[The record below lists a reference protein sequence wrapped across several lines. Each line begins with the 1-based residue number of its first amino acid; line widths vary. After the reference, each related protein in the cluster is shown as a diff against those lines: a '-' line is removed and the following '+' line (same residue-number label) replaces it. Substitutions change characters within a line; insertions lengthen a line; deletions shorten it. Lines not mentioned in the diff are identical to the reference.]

1 MDKTCFNKNI
11 TYLKQKYPALAN
23 FVLSIQPSDTYRVS
37 PSKSGSSCLAKRL
50 EDGTFKNLHSSYD
63 PEEEA
68 KRAMDKVTTEN
79 FNNFFVAG
87 FGLGYHILELV
98 QRTGPGS
105 RIIIV
110 EKNPEV
116 FFHALSNVD
125 MVSVFKH
132 PGVSIMIKPDPNRL
146 LESMESDKISFTLN
160 GYCPVVI
167 KSLVSDE
174 PFFYRMID
182 QSLQKIIR
190 ETRLDLKTK
199 ATLSKKFYS
208 NFFDNWS
215 NYLQSPGIIPLK
227 GVFKNIPAF
236 IIAAGPSLDKNMGLL
251 HSVTGKAVL
260 ISVGTAL
267 KPLLNNGVVP
277 QFVVA
282 IDSEEININAFD
294 MDEIPEHLWLL
305 YDPCIPKEIPDKFK
319 VNKMVFDSNVDL
331 PQWIA
336 KQIEEK
342 GSLGNNFSVAHTSFK
357 LAKYLAC
364 EPIILVGQDLAFDG
378 HRLHCSES
386 FYNQSK
392 LDHFNEKLT
401 IDLLHKKKHAGYGPS
416 LSSVRDLFDIS
427 TTTTTALETYKY
439 LFADEISEKMK
450 VFNATEGG
458 NPIPGVSN
466 ISLREAINDY
476 CKESIDLDRFGFRNI
491 LRSHPNRNSC
501 NRILEI
507 EIKFF
512 KDILKKI
519 QTIYDKFPEL
529 NKISKDKFSGFLLD
543 MENLYKF
550 LFNRPIP

>member
-11 TYLKQKYPALAN
+11 TYLKQKHPALAN
-23 FVLSIQPSDTYRVS
+23 LVLSIQPSDTYRVFS
-37 PSKSGSSCLAKRL
+37 SKSGSSCLAKRQ

-79 FNNFFVAG
+79 SNNFFVVG

-125 MVSVFKH
+125 MVSVLKH
-132 PGVSIMIKPDPNRL
+132 PGVSIMIKPEPNRL

-160 GYCPVVI
+160 GYCPVII

-227 GVFKNIPAF
+227 GVFNNIPAF

-251 HSVTGKAVL
+251 HSVKGKAVL

-282 IDSEEININAFD
+282 IDSEELIS
-294 MDEIPEHLWLL
+294 MH
-305 YDPCIPKEIPDKFK
+305 
-319 VNKMVFDSNVDL
+319 S
-331 PQWIA
+331 
-336 KQIEEK
+336 
-342 GSLGNNFSVAHTSFK
+342 
-357 LAKYLAC
+357 
-364 EPIILVGQDLAFDG
+364 IL
-378 HRLHCSES
+378 
-386 FYNQSK
+386 
-392 LDHFNEKLT
+392 
-401 IDLLHKKKHAGYGPS
+401 
-416 LSSVRDLFDIS
+416 
-427 TTTTTALETYKY
+427 
-439 LFADEISEKMK
+439 M
-450 VFNATEGG
+450 
-458 NPIPGVSN
+458 
-466 ISLREAINDY
+466 
-476 CKESIDLDRFGFRNI
+476 
-491 LRSHPNRNSC
+491 
-501 NRILEI
+501 
-507 EIKFF
+507 
-512 KDILKKI
+512 
-519 QTIYDKFPEL
+519 KFPNIYGFCMIHAYPKRYRINSRSINWFSIPSWICL
-529 NKISKDKFSGFLLD
+529 NG
-543 MENLYKF
+543 
-550 LFNRPIP
+550 